1 MPIARFR
8 LPNGKIARFQVPEGL
23 SQEELEDL
31 VAPQLFALSRE
42 EPKPEPRKAEDVGFI
57 EGTMAALGRGISSF
71 GDIASG
77 YGVGATSAVGA
88 TDATRRQMEAIKA
101 ESQVPDETPGM
112 TAAGIG
118 KLYKE
123 EGLLSAA
130 SEVPKYVSEQIMQAA
145 PQMAVPLAAAKV
157 AGALSG
163 PAAPIVAPAVGIGTY
178 ALQQFGNFLYRQAQE
193 KKDPEEIE
201 VTKAALTAAGTA
213 PLGYFADRFTLGL
226 SSIGGQKAGV
236 EVMKELAA
244 RRAAGAIGTGAVAK
258 GVAAQAAKGAT
269 VGIIAEAPTEV
280 LESVAER
287 WQAGLKLDTDD
298 AKDEYTEA
306 FFGAAAVGGG
316 LGAGSSAARSTGQY
330 LAEKRALTPE
340 KPATEGKTAF
350 DQADEDEAG
359 EVVTPPEDKDADL
372 PDPFA
377 DINLPDISKEEFAA
391 ALKAEEAR
399 LGRKLTYPEQGILL
413 KQVQRAKFLADT
425 PDDPMFAPA
434 PGQELDEEGM
444 PKLGPGRFTRLTE
457 FEKTLTQKDLID
469 AGIPPV
475 KANYYARQA
484 QSNPNRVNAEAK
496 EAFRIAAAQKS
507 GGQQILLAPSEEQ
520 RTEAEKATE
529 ESVSQYE
536 EPLNPKVTPL
546 VSALNK
552 QNIPTTLSGD
562 LYGKDLVY
570 VDIDAP
576 WDTKIPGLPKGWF
589 TGPNSYFH
597 TEAVAGLPT
606 VGEMWKDPQLS
617 VEELKRQNL
626 RPMLRLA
633 RPGGAV
639 SAAEAQQVT
648 SAVEAALKKQGLQP
662 TEKPEEAPAT
672 RGLSRAAKRV
682 NEDDLT
688 NAGFQP
694 SEIAEITSRPDL
706 PKNQDIL
713 EKVAMGFAYT
723 TYDQSLAE
731 EGPAT
736 GREFKQVSPQDIEAA
751 PPAERARLRRVYNAN
766 ILQRPTRAEKPDE
779 AQGSLFAPGKQMGL
793 DLGEA
798 TEETTR
804 DLPKSL
810 IEEAP
815 FELEAAPGVA
825 PGRTD
830 IAAEEAAPT
839 EGAPLRAVEKTTN
852 KLFDFLRG
860 LKPIAQAEQGVKN
873 HQSAINN
880 FIDEINEYVAPKEG
894 ATPEQRS
901 ENLAAINDFFDQYS
915 LTEDAAEAAD
925 VLTKAK
931 DLPLSQQIQFLNER
945 TRLPSLSKLEGVN
958 LLRQEFQD
966 FMNER
971 AKTKLGY
978 TPAESALNVL
988 KLWQDVVMPEGRV
1001 KTAIKALRNKLA
1013 STRTAAEQAAANYLG
1028 TFDYGTA
1035 VRSAAYD
1042 IANDVRTGENFK
1054 GQGKKEAELF
1064 QQYME
1069 ENFPAEVY
1077 QEFQSLVEAYKANF
1091 RKAANAMYAL
1101 SKKQKSIAKLKEAG
1115 VSAESAGKLLDRY
1128 GLHSGT
1134 PGVFRPMHPAVA
1146 ERVKNNDLNGALR
1159 LMARLGG
1166 KTSYYGR
1173 VAERL
1178 LALNLPTSIYFD
1190 MQGPM
1195 VQLRLDDVQPSLDL
1209 FLDNLK
1215 VQNPELHKDLF
1226 ENATPRQTLEGLRII
1241 KENKLLPEDY
1251 LNGPAFKYIYDSYN
1265 KLIRSLDAGGFYL
1278 LQEDAININQ
1288 DVGGATY
1295 YTLLHEAVHAAT
1307 AYAINTPDAL
1317 SPSQKEA
1324 LNNLKKLYE
1333 DAKQSSKLKPYGFTN
1348 LHEFVAE
1355 AFTNSEFQQLLRSKP
1370 YDEPGGPSMWSK
1382 FIRYVVELFAGKR
1395 DNMLFAT
1402 LYNADVLMSS
1412 SRPAGPKAGFSAP
1425 LAANAAPTKSPLDGS
1440 WRTAPDVVRSRA
1452 WLNSLLSRPSWQ
1464 EVKKNVG
1471 PFLETLSDA
1480 TRQHYL
1486 GAFTLRQLKDLVGNR
1501 LGGYADAFINT
1512 LENMLDSR
1520 NTILQQVSDITKTW
1534 ELYQSANPEE
1544 TRKMNLVMISATLAG
1559 YDPDS
1564 PTRTPQNKAE
1574 QEVQDAWDVLP
1585 DEAKNIYRKVRDFY
1599 KERIEAYQNVILE
1612 NVERAMIANNKT
1624 QAEIDA
1630 RKQELR
1636 EKFAKDRIQP
1646 YFPLKRFGKY
1656 WLQVNRTSPTTGKAE
1671 KKQFYMFE
1679 SAAQRNAF
1687 RQQVANEL
1695 LAEGKTVEE
1704 IMGGT
1709 DANNRPIQGILS
1721 EGNDLNKMLNVENLQ
1736 DLQALK
1742 TIKDLVEASTGGTP
1756 QELKDSIQ
1764 DSIDQLYL
1772 LTLPD
1777 QSARKLF
1784 INRKQ
1789 VEGASADMLRAFTHS
1804 AFHMAYQ
1811 HSRFEHAQ
1819 SLYTLLYGAENAYV
1833 SRDSG
1838 FPADQRKVAGDY
1850 VGELRKRLTYA
1861 MNPTDTGVIP
1871 SFLSNLSFI
1880 WFLTAPASALVNML
1894 GVPAFGLPVVG
1905 ARFGWGK
1912 SSAAMAQYS
1921 KRFFSTGFK
1930 FKRGEGLTFP
1940 SLDRANLSQIE
1951 KQAFDRFV
1959 KDGLI
1964 DVTLSHDLVGMAE
1977 APTNL
1982 YTGKMHKV
1990 MRALSY
1996 MFHNA
2001 EKYNREVVA
2010 MSTFKLA
2017 YDKAIADKM
2026 SPDKAMEKAIET
2038 AKDLTYRSMFD
2049 YSTLNKPRFFQP
2061 AYAKVILQFKQ
2072 FAQQLTYLLGRSV
2085 YEWGTSQDKDVR
2097 DEARARV
2104 LGVLGMTGLF
2114 AGATGMPL
2122 FSTIASVIEAI
2133 HAVFSDDD
2141 EPPLDFENWF
2151 KNWSAETFGN
2161 FWGDSLS
2168 RGILTQA
2175 TGLNL
2180 ADRMSLNDLW
2190 FRDPRKS
2197 EDEVTAFQNMVINML
2212 GPTAGLA
2219 INSVEALKAF
2229 NDGLYYRAAEKALP
2243 AVLKQPLVGIRY
2255 ATEGALTMKGDTLV
2269 EDISAKEALAQ
2280 SLGFSPERVAQ
2291 RQKANIE
2298 MKSME
2303 QKIINKRQDLMNAY
2317 FLAFDANDE
2326 DFINRVEDKIDRF
2339 NAMYP
2344 DYPIEEESLNRSI
2357 EGRYRRRDE
2366 AEETGGIPINKNL
2379 LPELKSM
2386 GAYGDVDEDE

>member
-8 LPNGKIARFQVPEGL
+8 LPNGKIARFEVPAGL
-23 SQEELEDL
+23 SQEEVEELI
-31 VAPQLFALSRE
+31 APQLAALSRE
-42 EPKPEPRKAEDVGFI
+42 EIKPEPRKAEDVGFF
-57 EGTMAALGRGISSF
+57 EGTKAALGRGIASF

-112 TAAGIG
+112 TAAEIG
-118 KLYKE
+118 RLYKE
-123 EGLLSAA
+123 KGLLSAA
-130 SEVPKYVSEQIMQAA
+130 SEVPKYISEQIAQAA
-145 PQMAVPLAAAKV
+145 PQMAVPLVAAKAAAV
-157 AGALSG
+157 ASG
-163 PAAPIVAPAVGIGTY
+163 PAAPIVAPVVGIGTY

-201 VTKAALTAAGTA
+201 VAKAALTAAGTA
-213 PLGYFADRFTLGL
+213 PIGYFADRFVLGL

-236 EVMKELAA
+236 EAMKELAA
-244 RRAAGAIGTGAVAK
+244 RRAAGAIGTGAVVK
-258 GVAAQAAKGAT
+258 GVGAQAAKGAT

-287 WQAGLKLDTDD
+287 WQAGLKLDTED
-298 AKDEYTEA
+298 AKDEYIEA
-306 FFGAAAVGGG
+306 FFGAGAVGGG
-316 LGAGSSAARSTGQY
+316 LGAGSSAARATGQY
-330 LAEKRALTPE
+330 LTEKRALTPE
-340 KPATEGKTAF
+340 PKKEAEGQTAF
-350 DQADEDEAG
+350 DQAGIDDEAG
-359 EVVTPPEDKDADL
+359 EVVTPPEDKDADI

-377 DINLPDISKEEFAA
+377 GLKLPDISREEFEA
-391 ALKAEEAR
+391 ALKAEETR
-399 LGRKLTYPEQGILL
+399 TGQKLSLVQKNALYKKLQQEKFIAQTPE
-413 KQVQRAKFLADT
+413 
-425 PDDPMFAPA
+425 DPMFALA

-457 FEKTLTQKDLID
+457 FEKTLTQKDLIA
-469 AGIPPV
+469 AGISPV
-475 KANYYARQA
+475 DANYYARQA
-484 QSNPNRVNAEAK
+484 QSNPNRVNAEVK
-496 EAFRIAAAQKS
+496 QAFRIAAAQKS

-529 ESVSQYE
+529 EQ
-536 EPLNPKVTPL
+536 
-546 VSALNK
+546 
-552 QNIPTTLSGD
+552 
-562 LYGKDLVY
+562 
-570 VDIDAP
+570 
-576 WDTKIPGLPKGWF
+576 
-589 TGPNSYFH
+589 
-597 TEAVAGLPT
+597 
-606 VGEMWKDPQLS
+606 
-617 VEELKRQNL
+617 R
-626 RPMLRLA
+626 
-633 RPGGAV
+633 
-639 SAAEAQQVT
+639 
-648 SAVEAALKKQGLQP
+648 LQP
-662 TEKPEEAPAT
+662 TEAQKEAPAT

-694 SEIAEITSRPDL
+694 SEIADITSRPEL
-706 PKNQDIL
+706 PRNQDIL

-736 GREFKQVSPQDIEAA
+736 GREFKQISTQDIDSA

-766 ILQRPTRAEKPDE
+766 ILQRPTRVEKPDE
-779 AQGSLFAPGKQMGL
+779 SQGSLFAPSEQIGL
-793 DLGEA
+793 DLREA
-798 TEETTR
+798 TEETKR
-804 DLPKSL
+804 ELPKSL

-815 FELEAAPGVA
+815 FELTTTPGVA
-825 PGRTD
+825 PPRTD
-830 IAAEEAAPT
+830 IAVEETGPT
-839 EGAPLRAVEKTTN
+839 EGAPLKAAVKNTN
-852 KLFDFLRG
+852 KVFDFLRG
-860 LKPIAQAEQGVKN
+860 LKPVAQAEQGRKN

-880 FIDEINEYVAPKEG
+880 FVDEINEYVAPREG
-894 ATPEQRS
+894 ASPEQRS

-915 LTEDAAEAAD
+915 LTEDPAQAAD

-931 DLPLSQQIQFLNER
+931 DLSLSQQIQFLNER
-945 TRLPSLSKLEGVN
+945 TRLPNLSKLEGIN
-958 LLRQEFQD
+958 QLRQEFQD

-971 AKTKLGY
+971 SKRKLGY
-978 TPAESALNVL
+978 TPEQSALNVL

-1001 KTAIKALRNKLA
+1001 KSAIKALRDKVA
-1013 STRTAAEQAAANYLG
+1013 STRTAAEKAAANYLG

-1042 IANDVRTGENFK
+1042 IANDIRTGENFK
-1054 GQGKKEAELF
+1054 GQGKTEAELF

-1077 QEFQSLVEAYKANF
+1077 NEFQSLVEAYKANYN
-1091 RKAANAMYAL
+1091 KAANAMYAL
-1101 SKKQKSIAKLKEAG
+1101 SKRQKTLGKLKEAG
-1115 VSAESAGKLLDRY
+1115 VSAESAGRLLDKY

-1134 PGVFRPMHPAVA
+1134 PGVFRPMHPAIA
-1146 ERVKNNDLNGALR
+1146 ERVKNNDLNGALK

-1190 MQGPM
+1190 MQGPLI
-1195 VQLRLDDVQPSLDL
+1195 QLRLDNIQPSVDL

-1215 VQNPELHKDLF
+1215 ALNPTLHKDLF
-1226 ENATPRQTLEGLRII
+1226 ENATPRQILEGLRII
-1241 KENKLLPEDY
+1241 KEGRLLPDTFID
-1251 LNGPAFKYIYDSYN
+1251 GVQFKYIYDSYN
-1265 KLIRSLDAGGFYL
+1265 KLIRSLDVGGFYL

-1317 SPSQKEA
+1317 SPPQKEA

-1355 AFTNSEFQQLLRSKP
+1355 AFTNSDFQKLLRAKP

-1402 LYNADVLMSS
+1402 LYNADVLMSTA
-1412 SRPAGPKAGFSAP
+1412 RPAGPKAGFSAP
-1425 LAANAAPTKSPLDGS
+1425 IAANAAPTKSPLDGS

-1452 WLNSLLSRPSWQ
+1452 WLNSLLSRPTWQ
-1464 EVKKNVG
+1464 QVKSNIEPLLENV
-1471 PFLETLSDA
+1471 SDA
-1480 TRQHYL
+1480 TRKHYL

-1501 LGGYADAFINT
+1501 LGGYAGAFIDT
-1512 LENMLDSR
+1512 LESMLDSR
-1520 NTILQQVSDITKTW
+1520 NTILQQVSDITKAW
-1534 ELYQSANPEE
+1534 ELYQASNPAE

-1559 YDPDS
+1559 YDPDA
-1564 PTRTPQNKAE
+1564 PNRTPKNKAE
-1574 QEVQDAWDVLP
+1574 QEVQDGWDALP
-1585 DEAKNIYRKVRDFY
+1585 DEAKNIYRKVREFY
-1599 KERIEAYQNVILE
+1599 KERIEAYQNVILD
-1612 NVERAMIANNKT
+1612 NVERAMLADNKT
-1624 QAEIDA
+1624 AEEIAA
-1630 RKQELR
+1630 RKQELI
-1636 EKFAKDRIQP
+1636 EEFAKDRIQP

-1656 WLQVNRTSPTTGKAE
+1656 WLQVNAYDKE
-1671 KKQFYMFE
+1671 KRQFYMFE
-1679 SAAQRNAF
+1679 SVAQRNAF
-1687 RQQVANEL
+1687 QQQIASEL
-1695 LAEGKTVEE
+1695 LAKGKSVKEIKEE
-1704 IMGGT
+1704 IL
-1709 DANNRPIQGILS
+1709 DA
-1721 EGNDLNKMLNVENLQ
+1721 GNDLNKDINIANLKE
-1736 DLQALK
+1736 LQALK
-1742 TIKDLVEASTGGTP
+1742 TIKDLVKESTGGTP
-1756 QELKDSIQ
+1756 DEVKASIQ
-1764 DSIDQLYL
+1764 ESIDQLYL

-1777 QSARKLF
+1777 QSAKKLF

-1789 VEGASADMLRAFTHS
+1789 IEGASADMLRAFTHS

-1811 HSRFEHAQ
+1811 HSRFEHSQ
-1819 SLYTLLYGAENAYV
+1819 SLYSLLYGAENAYTGNK
-1833 SRDSG
+1833 SG
-1838 FPADQRKVAGDY
+1838 FPVDQRKVAGDY
-1850 VGELRKRLTYA
+1850 IGELRKRLTYA
-1861 MNPTDTGVIP
+1861 MNPTDTGTIP
-1871 SFLSNLSFI
+1871 SLLSNMSFI
-1880 WFLTAPASALVNML
+1880 YFLTAPASALVNMM

-1905 ARFGWGK
+1905 AKFGWGNTTK
-1912 SSAAMAQYS
+1912 MMSQYA

-1930 FKRGEGLTFP
+1930 FNKTDGLTFP
-1940 SLDRANLSQIE
+1940 SLDRAGLTGVE
-1951 KQAFDRFV
+1951 KEAFDKFV
-1959 KDGLI
+1959 RDGLI
-1964 DVTLSHDLVGMAE
+1964 DVTLAHDLVGMAE

-1982 YTGKMHKV
+1982 YTGKMHKA

-2001 EKYNREVVA
+2001 EKFNREVVA

-2017 YDKAIADKM
+2017 YDRAIKDGVPK
-2026 SPDKAMEKAIET
+2026 DKAMKDAIET
-2038 AKDLTYRSMFD
+2038 AKDLTYKSMFD
-2049 YSTLNKPRFFQP
+2049 YSTLNKPRYFQNS
-2061 AYAKVILQFKQ
+2061 YAKVILQFKQ
-2072 FAQQLTYLLGRSV
+2072 FSQQLTYLLGRSA
-2085 YEWGTSQDKDVR
+2085 YEWGTSEDKDVR
-2097 DEARARV
+2097 DEARNRL
-2104 LGVLGMTGLF
+2104 LGVLAMTGVF

-2122 FSTIASVIEAI
+2122 FSTIATVMEAI
-2133 HAVFSDDD
+2133 HAVYSDDD

-2161 FWGDSLS
+2161 FWGDSLT
-2168 RGILTQA
+2168 RGIASQV
-2175 TGLNL
+2175 TGLNI

-2190 FRDPRKS
+2190 FRDVRKS
-2197 EDEVTAFQNMVINML
+2197 EDEVTAMQNAFFNML

-2219 INSVEALKAF
+2219 INITEAIKAA
-2229 NDGLYYRAAEKALP
+2229 NDGLYYRALEKALP

-2303 QKIINKRQDLMNAY
+2303 RNIINKRQDLLNAY
-2317 FLAFDANDE
+2317 FMAFDANDN
-2326 DFINRVEDKIDRF
+2326 DFLDRVENKIDRF

-2344 DYPIEEESLNRSI
+2344 DYSIEEETLNRSV
-2357 EGRYRRRDE
+2357 EGRYRRREE
-2366 AEETGGIPINKNL
+2366 AEETGGMPINKRL
-2379 LPELKSM
+2379 LPLLADM
-2386 GAYGDVDEDE
+2386 GAYGDPDEDD

>member
-1 MPIARFR
+1 MAIARFR

-42 EPKPEPRKAEDVGFI
+42 EPKPEPRKAEDVGFL

-193 KKDPEEIE
+193 KKDPKEIE

-340 KPATEGKTAF
+340 KPVTEGKTAF

-391 ALKAEEAR
+391 AVQAEEAR
-399 LGRKLTYPEQGILL
+399 LGRKLTYVEQGLLL
-413 KQVQRAKFLADT
+413 KQVQRAKSVAET
-425 PDDPMFAPA
+425 PSEPMFAPA

-507 GGQQILLAPSEEQ
+507 GGQQILLAPKQYDAKVRFDPERGDGIAFNESVLAGLKTVDEDSDIALEYPQ
-520 RTEAEKATE
+520 FTGAVLISNIERQAEGTSGRATE
-529 ESVSQYE
+529 VLRSITDWADA
-536 EPLNPKVTPL
+536 NKKPL
-546 VSALNK
+546 VLTAAASKSELMGQKGLEDWYKRNGFEFVSDTDK
-552 QNIPTTLSGD
+552 RMVRQPQ
-562 LYGKDLVY
+562 
-570 VDIDAP
+570 AP
-576 WDTKIPGLPKGWF
+576 
-589 TGPNSYFH
+589 
-597 TEAVAGLPT
+597 
-606 VGEMWKDPQLS
+606 
-617 VEELKRQNL
+617 
-626 RPMLRLA
+626 
-633 RPGGAV
+633 
-639 SAAEAQQVT
+639 
-648 SAVEAALKKQGLQP
+648 KQGLQP

-766 ILQRPTRAEKPDE
+766 ILQRPTRVEKRDE
-779 AQGSLFAPGKQMGL
+779 SQGSLFAPGKQMGL
-793 DLGEA
+793 DLDEA

-804 DLPKSL
+804 ELPKSL

-815 FELEAAPGVA
+815 FELESAPGVA

-830 IAAEEAAPT
+830 IVAEEGAPT
-839 EGAPLRAVEKTTN
+839 EGAPLRAVDKTTN

-915 LTEDAAEAAD
+915 LTEDVAEAAD

-958 LLRQEFQD
+958 LLRQEFED

-1042 IANDVRTGENFK
+1042 IANDIRTGENFK

-1069 ENFPAEVY
+1069 ENFPAEIY

-1091 RKAANAMYAL
+1091 EKAANAMYAL
-1101 SKKQKSIAKLKEAG
+1101 SKKQKSLAKLKEAG
-1115 VSAESAGKLLDRY
+1115 VSPESAGRLLDRY

-1241 KENKLLPEDY
+1241 KESKLLPEDY

-1317 SPSQKEA
+1317 SPPQKEA

-1679 SAAQRNAF
+1679 SAGQRNAF
-1687 RQQVANEL
+1687 RQQMVNEL
-1695 LAEGKTVEE
+1695 LAEGKTIAE

-1861 MNPTDTGVIP
+1861 MNPTDTGTIP
-1871 SFLSNLSFI
+1871 SLLSNLSFVY
-1880 WFLTAPASALVNML
+1880 FLTAPASALVNML

-1912 SSAAMAQYS
+1912 SSAEIAKYS

-1930 FKRGEGLTFP
+1930 FSRAEGLTFP
-1940 SLDRANLSQIE
+1940 SLDRANLSPIE

-1982 YTGKMHKV
+1982 YTGKMHKL

-2151 KNWSAETFGN
+2151 KNWSAETFGD

-2168 RGILTQA
+2168 RGILTQS

-2197 EDEVTAFQNMVINML
+2197 EDEVTALQNMFINML

-2219 INSVEALKAF
+2219 INFAEMAKAF
-2229 NDGLYYRAAEKALP
+2229 NDGLYYRAVEKALP

-2280 SLGFSPERVAQ
+2280 ALGFSPERVAQ

-2326 DFINRVEDKIDRF
+2326 DFLDRVQDKIDRF
-2339 NAMYP
+2339 NDMYP
-2344 DYPIEEESLNRSI
+2344 DYPIEEESLNKSI

-2379 LPELKSM
+2379 LPELESM